1 MAATT
6 YLYARARLIQSVWLA
21 AGIGVAFI
29 VVSALTNVLWFGIV
43 IGLVCAAS
51 IVRAL
56 LQSREKRPVLRIGPE
71 GFCYRPFSPR
81 LVSWDNVASINLVK
95 REKLVVAWGKSSYVA
110 QPNLDAIHIALRTLE
125 GYPRSPW
132 RTLSRRVAGIDGL
145 PAILIQLYF
154 LEGADGAAVAG
165 SFADFSGRA
174 VETRTLRSR
183 T

>member
-6 YLYARARLIQSVWLA
+6 YLYSRARLSQSVWLG
-21 AGIGVAFI
+21 AGIGIAFI
-29 VVSALTNVLWFGIV
+29 VVSALAHVLWFGIA
-43 IGLVCAAS
+43 IGFVCAAI

-56 LQSREKRPVLRIGPE
+56 LQSREKSPVLSIGPE

-81 LVSWDNVASINLVK
+81 LVSWDNVASIKLVK
-95 REKLVVAWGKSSYVA
+95 HETLAVAWGKSSYAA
-110 QPNLDAIHIALRTLE
+110 QPNLDAIHVALRTLE

-132 RTLSRRVAGIDGL
+132 RMLSRLVAGIDGL
-145 PAILIQLYF
+145 PAISIQLYF
-154 LEGADGAAVAG
+154 LEGADSAAVAE
-165 SFADFSGRA
+165 SFANFWGHA

>member
-6 YLYARARLIQSVWLA
+6 YLYSRARLIQSVWLA
-21 AGIGVAFI
+21 AGIGVVFI
-29 VVSALTNVLWFGIV
+29 VVSVLANVFWFGIV
-43 IGLVCAAS
+43 IGFVCAAS

-56 LQSREKRPVLRIGPE
+56 LQSGEKSPVLSIGPE

-81 LVSWDNVASINLVK
+81 LVRWDNVASINLVK
-95 REKLVVAWGKSSYVA
+95 YETLAVAWGKSSYVA
-110 QPNLDAIHIALRTLE
+110 QRNLDAIHVALRTLE

-132 RTLSRRVAGIDGL
+132 RTLSRLVAGIDGR
-145 PAILIQLYF
+145 PAISIQIYF
-154 LEGADGAAVAG
+154 LEGADGAAVAD
-165 SFADFSGRA
+165 SFANFWGHA